1 MARNIEIKA
10 RIDDAGEALR
20 VISGIARIA
29 AELQQEDTFF
39 SCDHGRLKLREETG
53 ANDTNELIFY
63 ARENIPGPR
72 PSQYLRY
79 PVTNPTQLREVLA
92 ASMGIIGRVNKKRT
106 LFWIGNARIHLDEVV
121 GLAGGYLEIEVVLD
135 EEYSLEDG
143 MATMS
148 ALMERLQIDSSQL
161 VADAYVDL
169 LAIQPMT
176 AT

>member
-10 RIDDAGEALR
+10 RIAAPGEALR
-20 VISGIARIA
+20 FISGIACVA
-29 AELQQEDTFF
+29 AELWQVDTFF
-39 SCDHGRLKLREETG
+39 ICARGRLKLREETG
-53 ANDTNELIFY
+53 ASNANELIFY
-63 ARENIPGPR
+63 DREDISGPR
-72 PSQYLRY
+72 PSQYLRC

-92 ASMGIIGRVNKKRT
+92 TSMGIMGQVSKKRT
-106 LFWIGNARIHLDEVV
+106 LFQIEKARIHIDEVN

-135 EEYSLEDG
+135 EDDLLEDG

-148 ALMERLQIDSSQL
+148 ALMERLHIDSSQL

-169 LAIQPMT
+169 LAIQSLP